1 MVFMLYNQISLPVA
15 PTFMF
20 LTHEFMTHFESITLL
35 GTSYCAVYNIHRR
48 RTLAVSGYFNN
59 SLLPANKN

>member
-1 MVFMLYNQISLPVA
+1 
-15 PTFMF
+15 MF